1 MKESQREA
9 VIEHLKKKKSLTSWE
24 AITLYGITRLASIIF
39 NLRAEGYSIFT
50 KKEGNDKARW
60 AKYVLMKAKPA
71 TKEEVK

>member
-60 AKYVLMKAKPA
+60 AKYVLMKSKPA